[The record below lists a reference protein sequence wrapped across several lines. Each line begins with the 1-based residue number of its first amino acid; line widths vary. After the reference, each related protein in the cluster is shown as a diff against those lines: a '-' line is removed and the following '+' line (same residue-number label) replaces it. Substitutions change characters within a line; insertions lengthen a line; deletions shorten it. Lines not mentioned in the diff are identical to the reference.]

1 MVEIICAL
9 IASLSTIIVAI
20 LSLYIKRIMG
30 KMDRRQSLRER
41 ESLLNLRLTSA
52 AVKLSIVNANAV
64 MNYANNGNVEEAYTL
79 AKDAEDEYER
89 FQQEVTAHEVGK

>member
-9 IASLSTIIVAI
+9 IASMSTIIVAM
-20 LSLYIKRIMG
+20 LSLYIKRMNDR
-30 KMDRRQSLRER
+30 MDRRQDLRER

-52 AVKLSIVNANAV
+52 AVKLSTVSANAL
-64 MNYANNGNVEEAYTL
+64 MKYANNGNVEEAY
-79 AKDAEDEYER
+79 AQAREAEEEYQR

>member
-20 LSLYIKRIMG
+20 LSLYIKQIMG

-52 AVKLSIVNANAV
+52 AVKLSTVSANAL
-64 MNYANNGNVEEAYTL
+64 MNYENNGNVEEAYEQ
-79 AKDAEDEYER
+79 AREAEEEYQR

>member
-1 MVEIICAL
+1 MVEIVCAL

-20 LSLYIKRIMG
+20 LSLYIKQIVG

-52 AVKLSIVNANAV
+52 AVKLSTVSANAL
-64 MNYANNGNVEEAYTL
+64 MNYTNNGNVEEAYEQ
-79 AKDAEDEYER
+79 AREAEEEYQR

>member
-20 LSLYIKRIMG
+20 LSLYIKQIIG

-52 AVKLSIVNANAV
+52 AVKLSTVSANAL
-64 MNYANNGNVEEAYTL
+64 MNYTNNGNVEEAYEQ
-79 AKDAEDEYER
+79 AREAEEEYQR